1 MWCRNLA
8 TSWAGVQPVYEVSE
22 PTTWGMLGRVQPV
35 NAVLEPTSLAGVQPV
50 YALSTIGSNFH
61 ILAHARVDKRG
72 GTGYC
77 STLI

>member
-1 MWCRNLA
+1 MF
-8 TSWAGVQPVYEVSE
+8 
-22 PTTWGMLGRVQPV
+22 GRVQSV
-35 NAVLEPTSLAGVQPV
+35 NAVLEPTSLEGVQPV
-50 YALSTIGSNFH
+50 YVLSIIGSNFQ